1 MLAAIH
7 APFGPMKRKLS
18 HGTSSAGF
26 TLLEIVIALS
36 VFVLIIG
43 GVFGIAHG
51 TLELSNDITLTQERS
66 LIRQNFI
73 EFLRTSFRR
82 LPAEAELVLGR
93 PSSGGTGAVSIT
105 IFNGGDAFSPGPAIP
120 PEGSVE
126 LYSKEMPGGDFTVG
140 LRMLDGD
147 QTQALRTN
155 TGRSLRRASGK
166 ETILPLV
173 EDVQR
178 FNWEFYDASRA
189 EWVGKW
195 EGAARP
201 MFARVELALDDGIPT
216 VYVFWIPPILRSPV
230 SGAMQPQLGPDGRPL
245 PPAAPG
251 IPTVPGQ
258 PQITN
263 PNVTPPPV
271 R

>member
-1 MLAAIH
+1 
-7 APFGPMKRKLS
+7 MKRKLS
-18 HGTSSAGF
+18 RYASPAGF

-51 TLELSNDITLTQERS
+51 TLELSNDITITQERS
-66 LIRQNFI
+66 LIRQNFV

-93 PSSGGTGAVSIT
+93 ASGGGSGAVSIT
-105 IFNGGDAFSPGPAIP
+105 VFNGGDAFSPGPAIP
-120 PEGSVE
+120 PDGSVE
-126 LYSKEMPGGDFTVG
+126 LYSKEMPGGDYTVG

-155 TGRSLRRASGK
+155 TGRSLRRASGA
-166 ETILPLV
+166 EVVLPLV
-173 EDVQR
+173 EHVQK
-178 FNWEFYDASRA
+178 FDWAFYDASRA

-201 MFARVELALDDGIPT
+201 MFARVELALEDGVPS

-230 SGAMQPQLGPDGRPL
+230 SGGMQTPQLGPDGRPL
-245 PPAAPG
+245 PPGAPG
-251 IPTVPGQ
+251 TPGQPVVPGQ

-263 PNVTPPPV
+263 PNVTPPLV